1 MTRKEF
7 YQWYLRSDYINGGI
21 YAKTEET
28 MSTKKCKVCGREL
41 PLSEFSKHKMT
52 KDGFHTTCKTCM
64 KKKIDA
70 GQSAKAQ
77 KRCEVEVPAEPM
89 PTPRVTIKPEAI
101 IKRFGEDVGL
111 GKISDD
117 TLISELQRRGY
128 KGKLTK
134 EYEI

>member
-64 KKKIDA
+64 KKKVDA
-70 GQSAKAQ
+70 GQLAKAQ
-77 KRCEVEVPAEPM
+77 KRCKVEVPAESGQDEKMISFPAA
-89 PTPRVTIKPEAI
+89 TV
-101 IKRFGEDVGL
+101 EDITL
-111 GKISDD
+111 RTYADD

-134 EYEI
+134 ECVV